1 LERYALGRKAV
12 DKPTLFKRGDSPNY
26 WARFSIAGQG
36 QIRIA
41 LGTDDEAEA
50 QRLAQKEYERAIVRA
65 EEGLLAVRSSFEKVA
80 REYIAELKA
89 EVLAGTKKPYV
100 ERDYPP
106 VIERYFIPFFGKKAI
121 DGITSGD
128 IHRYQ
133 VWRQTYW
140 ISGPGAETKHI
151 EYIRGGK
158 KLYRPVK
165 REAPTSSRMRGEA
178 SLLRQLFNFAAKH
191 DYIRSGKVP
200 LVESARLQ
208 SSPRPSF
215 DQGEIEKLLDL
226 SQQRLSALDIS
237 GETRR
242 DRIKLDCYINIA
254 VFTGMRPTELKNLNW
269 GDILRF
275 RETVGKSLGERLE
288 SDVVIR
294 ASGKKSKHSNIVAMK
309 SVRPFLDTLWQMF
322 EDDTGRPP
330 NDDSPVFA
338 GADGKRIESFKKGL
352 TNLLTAADLLFDRS
366 GNRRSAYSFR
376 HFYIKRQLLADV
388 DVFTVA
394 INTRTSVEMIQ
405 KFYVP
410 EITPEHRAASLN
422 PKWDS

>member
-1 LERYALGRKAV
+1 MGRKAV
-12 DKPTLFKRGDSPNY
+12 EKPTLFKRGDSPNY
-26 WARFSIAGQG
+26 WARFSITGQG

-41 LGTDDEAEA
+41 LGTADEAEA
-50 QRLAQKEYERAIVRA
+50 QRLAQKEYDRAIVRA

-89 EVLAGTKKPYV
+89 EVLAGTKKAYV

-106 VIERYFIPFFGKKAI
+106 VIERYFIPYFGKRAI

-140 ISGPGAETKHI
+140 ITGPGAETKHI
-151 EYIRGGK
+151 EYVRGGK

-165 REAPTSSRMRGEA
+165 REAPTSSRLRGEA

-200 LVESARLQ
+200 LVESTRLQ
-208 SSPRPSF
+208 ASPRPSF
-215 DQGEIEKLLDL
+215 DQHEIEKLLKL
-226 SQQRLSALDIS
+226 SEARVAAQDIS

-242 DRIKLDCYINIA
+242 DRTKLDCYINIA

-269 GDILRF
+269 GDVIRF
-275 RETVGKSLGERLE
+275 SETVGKTLGERLE
-288 SDVVIR
+288 NDIVIR
-294 ASGKKSKHSNIVAMK
+294 ASGKKHKHSNIIAMK
-309 SVRPFLDTLWQMF
+309 SVRPFLDTLWQQF
-322 EDDTGRPP
+322 EDDTGKPP
-330 NDDSPVFA
+330 TDDSPVFA

-376 HFYIKRQLLADV
+376 HFYIKRLLLADV

-410 EITPEHRAASLN
+410 EITPEHRASTLN
-422 PKWDS
+422 PKWEG